1 MGAAQRTHRQHPPTP
16 RRTGTAAAR
25 GSAPSSPT
33 RAPPV
38 TRSTPSV
45 ELTETGA
52 RALCRNVEIRGLH
65 PAQEPPL
72 RSLARNQERNL
83 ERNQVRNLGRNHPR
97 ENLERSRERSQERSQ
112 GRSQERS
119 QERSQARNQERS
131 QERNLEKE
139 RNQSQEK
146 ERNQTK
152 AGF

>member
-1 MGAAQRTHRQHPPTP
+1 MAAAQRTHRQHPLTP

-65 PAQEPPL
+65 PAQEPQL
-72 RSLARNQERNL
+72 RSLERSLARSQEKSQEKERNQERN
-83 ERNQVRNLGRNHPR
+83 
-97 ENLERSRERSQERSQ
+97 
-112 GRSQERS
+112 
-119 QERSQARNQERS
+119 QARNQERS
-131 QERNLEKE
+131 QERNP
-139 RNQSQEK
+139 
-146 ERNQTK
+146 
-152 AGF
+152 

>member
-1 MGAAQRTHRQHPPTP
+1 MGL
-16 RRTGTAAAR
+16 
-25 GSAPSSPT
+25 SPT

-52 RALCRNVEIRGLH
+52 RALCQNVEIRRLH
-65 PAQEPPL
+65 PAQEPQL
-72 RSLARNQERNL
+72 RSL
-83 ERNQVRNLGRNHPR
+83 
-97 ENLERSRERSQERSQ
+97 ERSQARSQ

-131 QERNLEKE
+131 QERNPGRSQGK
-139 RNQSQEK
+139 SQEK

-152 AGF
+152 ARF

>member
-1 MGAAQRTHRQHPPTP
+1 MAAAQRTHRQHPLTP

-65 PAQEPPL
+65 PAQEPQL
-72 RSLARNQERNL
+72 RSLERNL
-83 ERNQVRNLGRNHPR
+83 ARNLGRNHPR
-97 ENLERSRERSQERSQ
+97 ESLERARKEARKEAREE
-112 GRSQERS
+112 
-119 QERSQARNQERS
+119 A
-131 QERNLEKE
+131 K
-139 RNQSQEK
+139 
-146 ERNQTK
+146 
-152 AGF
+152 